1 MDFYTNVRV
10 YGKYVLYRGIQ
21 GGKHVSRR
29 VEYRPTFFVP
39 SKNKSKYKT
48 LSGSYVEPVEPGD
61 IYDSREFLD
70 RYKDVETFPI
80 YGNNRYEY
88 TYVSDLYPEDI
99 IWDRKYIA
107 VAYLDIEVGSENGFP
122 DPELAAE
129 EVLAITVK
137 MGDTFYTFAT
147 GDYKPHREDIN
158 YTRCQ
163 NEKELLKCFL
173 AFWSVRYP
181 DIITGWN
188 VKFFDIP
195 YLVNRMIRILGEKE
209 ANVISPWKKVKSRN
223 TIIMN
228 RKHLSYEVF
237 GIATLDYQ
245 DLYRKYSPKSSQE
258 SYRLDHIAFVEL
270 GEKKLDY
277 SEFETLHQLYKYD
290 FQKYIEYNIRDVEL
304 VEGIEERG
312 IYSSKLIELALT
324 LAYDNKCNYEDV
336 FMQTRMWDA
345 IIFNHLKKK
354 GIVIPQQKLGDKDSA
369 YSGAYVKEPRPGMY
383 HWVVSF
389 DLNSLYP
396 HLIMQYNISPETLIE
411 PENYTPEMEA
421 VRDQISVESLLRKN
435 VDLNFLREI
444 NITATPNKQFY
455 TTAKRGFLGEIMD
468 TMYKD
473 RSRYKKLAIEAKKK
487 LQEVKD
493 DPNQVAYVQREIA
506 RYNNLQMA
514 KKVSLNSAY
523 GAIGNQYFRFFDI
536 RNAEAITLGGQLSA
550 RWIET
555 HMNSYLNKILGT
567 SDEDYVIACD
577 TDSMYLNLDSLVKK
591 IYSADGKIDTPKS
604 KIIEFL
610 DKVCEQ
616 KLQPFI
622 DNTFKELSD
631 YVNAYEQK
639 MFMKRESLCDRAIW
653 TAKKRYILN
662 IWNEEGV
669 EYKEPKIKI
678 TGLEAIK
685 SSTPAACREKIRKG
699 IKLILDKDE
708 SAVIDFIE
716 QFRKE
721 FKELPVEDISF
732 PRGVNNLDDYKDID
746 HMFRK
751 GTPIHVKG
759 SILYNHLLRK
769 NKLDTKFEKI
779 KGGEKIK
786 FVYLKQRNPFFNN
799 TIAFINTLPKEL
811 GVHEYIDY
819 DTQYDKSFVEPM
831 KTILNSIGWKAERVS
846 SLDDFFS

>member
-1 MDFYTNVRV
+1 V
-10 YGKYVLYRGIQ
+10 YGKYILYRGIE

-29 VEYRPTFFVP
+29 VAYRPTFFVP

-48 LSGSYVEPVEPGD
+48 LAGDYVEPVEPGD
-61 IYDSREFLD
+61 INDAREFLE

-80 YGNNRYEY
+80 YGNNRYDY
-88 TYVSDLYPEDI
+88 TYISDQFPEDV

-122 DPELAAE
+122 EPELAAE
-129 EVLAITVK
+129 EVLAITLK

-147 GDYKPHREDIN
+147 GDYTPHRPDVN
-158 YTRCQ
+158 YTRCKD
-163 NEKELLKCFL
+163 EVELLKSFL

-195 YLVNRMIRILGEKE
+195 YLINRMIRVLGEKE
-209 ANVISPWKKVKSRN
+209 ANQISPWKKVKSRE
-223 TIIMN
+223 TYIMN
-228 RKHLSYEVF
+228 RKQQSYEIF
-237 GIATLDYQ
+237 GIATLDYS

-270 GEKKLDY
+270 GEKKMDY
-277 SEFETLHQLYKYD
+277 SEYETLHQLYKKD
-290 FQKYIEYNIRDVEL
+290 FQKYIEYNIHDVYL
-304 VEGIEERG
+304 VEQIEERG
-312 IYSSKLIELALT
+312 LYSSKLIELALT

-336 FMQTRMWDA
+336 FTQVRMWDA
-345 IIFNHLKKK
+345 IIFNHLKAK
-354 GIVIPQQKLGDKDSA
+354 GIVIPQQRIGDKESA

-383 HWVVSF
+383 KWVVSF

-396 HLIMQYNISPETLIE
+396 HLIMQYNISPETLIQ
-411 PENYTPEMEA
+411 PEQYSPEMREIYPA
-421 VRDQISVESLLRKN
+421 VSVDAILHGELDLTCLK
-435 VDLNFLREI
+435 DLNVTL
-444 NITATPNKQFY
+444 TPNKQFF

-473 RSRYKKLAIEAKKK
+473 RSRYKKMAIEAKKK

-493 DPNQVAYVQREIA
+493 DPNQYAYVQREIA

-555 HMNSYLNKILGT
+555 HMNEYLNKLLGT
-567 SDEDYVIACD
+567 EKVDYVIACD
-577 TDSMYLNLDSLVKK
+577 TDSMYLNLEPLVKK
-591 IYSADGKIDTPKS
+591 IYDAGAPTK
-604 KIIEFL
+604 KIIDFL
-610 DKVCEQ
+610 DKACDQ

-622 DNTFKELSD
+622 DRSFQELAE

-662 IWNEEGV
+662 VWNEEGV
-669 EYKEPKIKI
+669 EYKDPKIKI

-685 SSTPAACREKIRKG
+685 SSTPQACRDKIREG
-699 IKLILDKDE
+699 IKMILDKDE
-708 SAVIDFIE
+708 ESVIKFIADFRE
-716 QFRKE
+716 E
-721 FKELPVEDISF
+721 FKKLPVEAISF
-732 PRGVNNLDDYKDID
+732 PRSVNSLNDYVENDSYK
-746 HMFRK
+746 K

-759 SILYNHLLRK
+759 ALLYNRLLREK
-769 NKLDTKFEKI
+769 HLDNKFEKI

-786 FVYLKQRNPFFNN
+786 FCYLKQHNPLYNN

-811 GVHEYIDY
+811 GVHSHIDY
-819 DTQYDKSFVEPM
+819 DTQFDKAFVEPM
-831 KTILNSIGWKAERVS
+831 RTILNCIGWQATKVYT
-846 SLDDFFS
+846 LDDFFS